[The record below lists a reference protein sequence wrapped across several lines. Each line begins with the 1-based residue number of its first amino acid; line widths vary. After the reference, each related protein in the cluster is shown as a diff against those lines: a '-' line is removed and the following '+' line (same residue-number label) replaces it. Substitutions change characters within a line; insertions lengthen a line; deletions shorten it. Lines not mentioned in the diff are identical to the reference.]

1 MKISIFSR
9 LTIVGLTAAIAFS
22 YSFIPSSQVKAFEK
36 RSFGCEKTTK
46 QDLPKTFTFYEKQKR
61 TLIRWAGALGG
72 KTPQERCEQASLN
85 LQQAYDNETLTF
97 ITNGIMKKQPVI
109 CTAADYGGDC
119 VNLLITL
126 KPQEDSLKVLN
137 QLKESLLGKQKGPVI
152 HTSDT
157 PQIYYEI
164 DLEQAIKNA
173 PVEQISQTVI
183 SQASSEGN
191 NTPKYTGIVK
201 QVDDIAEKITVRID
215 VTDGK
220 NGSGVIIG
228 KQGNTYYVATACHV
242 VSLPRS
248 GRKCTT
254 EKLLDSFTLT
264 TPDGE
269 KHTLTSAP
277 NQIIIL
283 NPDFDVAVIKFTS
296 DKTYQVAELG
306 DYQIR
311 NQWVFV
317 SGFPGQDRNKKRRL
331 TAGIV
336 IEKEGSAFLTKDQ
349 SSLDNGNELIYTN
362 LSFGGMSGGAVLDTQ
377 GRVVGINTA
386 SEDEYLEISD
396 SNSKEISLG
405 YSLGIPIIT
414 FLGLTSQGK
423 VPVESLKII
432 STITKEINDAES
444 QQIKDQLFI
453 FEQPSKDSNALDWL
467 NYGNELWRAFF
478 RFEESFAAFDQAI
491 QKLEKEGKK
500 QTLAK
505 AYYGKGLAL
514 LYGSKYQEALEAFTQ
529 ATVADSTFYQAWRY
543 QGLMFETLQKYE
555 QALTAYQKAIDNN
568 SNNRHEND
576 NFTLYVEQGDILREL
591 TRYPEALASYN
602 KAIILKPH
610 HPWNYNNRGLLYQN
624 QEKWDLAL
632 ADFNQA
638 IALNP
643 KYAKAYYNRGLF
655 YQNQEKWDLALSDYN
670 QAIALNPKYAD
681 AYNNRGNLYGNK
693 KKWDL
698 ALSDYNQA
706 IALNSK
712 DADAYYNRGL
722 LYKKQEKWDLAL
734 ADYNQ
739 AIALNPKDANAYYNR
754 GILYADQEKWDLA
767 LADFNQAIALNPKYA
782 DAYNNRGLLYADQE
796 KWDLALSDF
805 NQAIA
810 LNPKYANAYYNRGL
824 LYDNQEKWDLAL
836 ADYNQAI
843 ALNPQ
848 DADAYNNR
856 GLLYKKQEK
865 WDLALSDYNQAIAL
879 NSKDA
884 QAYNNR
890 GNLYQKQEKWDLA
903 LSDYNQAIALN
914 SKDAQ
919 AYNNR
924 GLLYKNQEKWDL
936 ALSDCN
942 QAIALNPKYA
952 QAYALRGVVYIL
964 AENKQKGIEDLQ
976 KAAQLYQEQDDTER
990 YKRVMEVLQQLK
1002 N

>member
-46 QDLPKTFTFYEKQKR
+46 QDLPKTFTSYEQQKR
-61 TLIRWAGALGG
+61 ILIRWAGALGG

-97 ITNGIMKKQPVI
+97 ITNGIMRKKSVI
-109 CTAADYGGDC
+109 CTADDYGGDC

-126 KPQEDSLKVLN
+126 NHQEDSLKVLN
-137 QLKESLLGKQKGPVI
+137 QLKEALLGKQKGPVI

-164 DLEQAIKNA
+164 DLEKAIENA

-228 KQGNTYYVATACHV
+228 KQGNTYYIATACHV

-248 GRKCTT
+248 GLKCTT

-277 NQIIIL
+277 NQIIII

-296 DKTYQVAELG
+296 DKIYQVAELG
-306 DYQIR
+306 DYQLEDK
-311 NQWVFV
+311 QWLFL
-317 SGFPGQDRNKKRRL
+317 SGFPGQDSNKQRRL
-331 TAGIV
+331 TAGNV
-336 IEKEGSAFLTKDQ
+336 RDKDNSAFVSKEQ
-349 SSLDNGNELIYTN
+349 SSFTNGNELLYSN
-362 LSFGGMSGGAVLDTQ
+362 LSFGGMSGGAILDTQ

-386 SEDEYLEISD
+386 SEDESLEISD
-396 SNSKEISLG
+396 SNSKVISLG
-405 YSLGIPIIT
+405 YSLGIPMMT
-414 FLGLTSQGK
+414 FWGLTSQGK

-432 STITKEINDAES
+432 STSTKEINDAES

-453 FEQPSKDSNALDWL
+453 FEQLSKDSNALDWL
-467 NYGNELWRAFF
+467 NYGNQLWRAS
-478 RFEESFAAFDQAI
+478 RLEESFTAFDQAI

-500 QTLAK
+500 KTLAK
-505 AYYGKGLAL
+505 AYYAKGLAL
-514 LYGSKYQEALEAFTQ
+514 AYGDKNKEALDAFKQ
-529 ATVADSTFYQAWRY
+529 ATVNENEFYQAWRY
-543 QGLMFETLQKYE
+543 QGFILEILQQYN
-555 QALTAYQKAIDNN
+555 QALVAYQQAIDN
-568 SNNRHEND
+568 SD
-576 NFTLYVEQGDILREL
+576 KKNFTLYVEHGDILQRL
-591 TRYPEALASYN
+591 SHYQKALASYQQ
-602 KAIILKPH
+602 AINLKPQ
-610 HPWNYNNRGLLYQN
+610 HPWAYNNRGNLYFN
-624 QEKWDLAL
+624 QKEWELAL
-632 ADFNQA
+632 SDFNQA

-643 KYAKAYYNRGLF
+643 KFVTAYNNRGLLHT
-655 YQNQEKWDLALSDYN
+655 NQEKWELAISDFNQALTLNSKYANAYHNRGLVYFNQKEWELAISDFKQAIALNAKFVTAYNNRGLVYFNQEKLDLAISDYN
-670 QAIALNPKYAD
+670 QALALNSQFTE
-681 AYNNRGNLYGNK
+681 AYNNRGNLYFKQK
-693 KKWDL
+693 KL
-698 ALSDYNQA
+698 
-706 IALNSK
+706 
-712 DADAYYNRGL
+712 
-722 LYKKQEKWDLAL
+722 DLAL

-739 AIALNPKDANAYYNR
+739 AISINPQDAQTYYNR
-754 GILYADQEKWDLA
+754 GNLYYEQEKW
-767 LADFNQAIALNPKYA
+767 
-782 DAYNNRGLLYADQE
+782 E
-796 KWDLALSDF
+796 LALSDF

-810 LNPKYANAYYNRGL
+810 LNPKYALAYNNRGN
-824 LYDNQEKWDLAL
+824 LYYEQEKWELAL
-836 ADYNQAI
+836 SDFNQAIALNPKYALAYNNRGSLYYEQEKWELALSDFNQAI

-848 DADAYNNR
+848 DAEAYYKR
-856 GLLYKKQEK
+856 GNLYFNQKE
-865 WDLALSDYNQAIAL
+865 WELALSDFNQAIAL
-879 NSKDA
+879 NP
-884 QAYNNR
+884 Q
-890 GNLYQKQEKWDLA
+890 
-903 LSDYNQAIALN
+903 
-914 SKDAQ
+914 DAQ

-924 GLLYKNQEKWDL
+924 GL
-936 ALSDCN
+936 
-942 QAIALNPKYA
+942 
-952 QAYALRGVVYIL
+952 VYI
-964 AENKQKGIEDLQ
+964 EMDNKQAAIDDLQ
-976 KAAQLYQEQDDTER
+976 KAAQLYQKQDDTEG